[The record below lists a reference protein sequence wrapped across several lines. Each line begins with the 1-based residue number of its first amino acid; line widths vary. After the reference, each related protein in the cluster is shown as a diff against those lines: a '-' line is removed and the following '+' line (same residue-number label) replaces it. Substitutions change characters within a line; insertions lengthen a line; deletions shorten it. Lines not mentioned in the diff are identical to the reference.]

1 MRTTFELDDALVAR
15 AKFLTGQDDIAAV
28 VHEAL
33 AAFVQREST
42 RRVAL
47 LGGTERELRLPR
59 RRRPRPRSA
68 G

>member
-1 MRTTFELDDALVAR
+1 MHTTLKLDDALVTK
-15 AKFLTGQDDIAAV
+15 AKFLTGHDDIAKI

-33 AAFVQREST
+33 TALVQRESA
-42 RRVAL
+42 RRLAL
-47 LGGTERELRLPR
+47 QGGIEPELRLAP